1 MECVHVYHLNSF
13 MTLYFPVFAFKGVVV
28 AFFQASCLS
37 AFTMFVATQADPA
50 TTILLIPGVY
60 AFTALSSACSERV
73 RRKLGCH
80 VYGNKPPRNG
90 QDNPTGCPTPNT
102 KNSPWKA
109 VRKKLTIF
117 LDSKIAKLIA
127 LVLQIVGLLA
137 ATLAL
142 CSYPFRPDGPKDL
155 YKSTRFVLVSIP
167 ICVLFLSFLWSPMV
181 QSAIFKSECKNAEQ
195 LNTEQECESR
205 PAYPGSYKGGMYY
218 INACYLEACM

>member
-1 MECVHVYHLNSF
+1 M
-13 MTLYFPVFAFKGVVV
+13 V
-28 AFFQASCLS
+28 AFFEAACLS

-73 RRKLGCH
+73 RRVLQPCCR
-80 VYGNKPPRNG
+80 PPRNG
-90 QDNPTGCPTPNT
+90 QG
-102 KNSPWKA
+102 NSRYQPAPVARKRCWKA
-109 VRKKLTIF
+109 LTII
-117 LDSKIAKLIA
+117 LDSEIAKLIA

-137 ATLAL
+137 AAVAL
-142 CSYPFRPDGPKDL
+142 CSYPFKQDGPKDL

-167 ICVLFLSFLWSPMV
+167 CCVLLLSFLWSPMV
-181 QSAIFKSECKNAEQ
+181 QSAIFNCEQ
-195 LNTEQECESR
+195 KKLNTEEKCESHR